1 MFYSSSTL
9 LLCGV
14 PIKPIMQV
22 MFTAQK
28 IKFSIKG
35 FFTKLAKPAGN
46 CGFGHI
52 YSRNPQWK
60 TSFFV
65 RFFLNILDNSNY
77 CLDKTWWNNS
87 DRRIKGGKLEEKLEK
102 NDLSSQ
108 RRRASTFTHSG
119 EMKMTDFNRK
129 NREEGYEILLLSWR
143 LALTSEQNFK
153 QCSILYLP
161 EKVRKTRSFL
171 KFPRGVEVEH

>member
-1 MFYSSSTL
+1 
-9 LLCGV
+9 
-14 PIKPIMQV
+14 MQV

-35 FFTKLAKPAGN
+35 FFTKLAKSAGN
-46 CGFGHI
+46 WGFGHI

-87 DRRIKGGKLEEKLEK
+87 DRRIKGGKRI
-102 NDLSSQ
+102 
-108 RRRASTFTHSG
+108 RREWFEFSTKKSKYLYTFTRDEDDG
-119 EMKMTDFNRK
+119 FQQ
-129 NREEGYEILLLSWR
+129 EEQRGR
-143 LALTSEQNFK
+143 LRNTF
-153 QCSILYLP
+153 
-161 EKVRKTRSFL
+161 TFL
-171 KFPRGVEVEH
+171 KTCLDKWT